1 MVDHGGID
9 NIRAGSMVKRTSCF
23 SFSIFFFLP
32 ASLSAESN
40 SSLNYLIMWVCSK
53 FAIIP
58 FYSTFQ
64 YILFAY
70 NLIIGHCK
78 TASQNQLEN
87 NFEQDSGTDI
97 KI

>member
-1 MVDHGGID
+1 MVDHGGIE
-9 NIRAGSMVKRTSCF
+9 NMRADSMIKRTSR
-23 SFSIFFFLP
+23 FFFFFAGFPLRWVEFKLKLP
-32 ASLSAESN
+32 D
-40 SSLNYLIMWVCSK
+40 WVCSK

-87 NFEQDSGTDI
+87 NFEQESGTDI